1 MKATTKKTN
10 KVSAP
15 KKVATKKT
23 AAAKAASK
31 AISNRKPKKTT
42 SIVSIEN
49 GIKILQIALRKKL
62 SLSAAAKTA
71 GRGKNY
77 ISDIKAR
84 LEENFKSKNI
94 TKELYSNFKQLN
106 KQYEKS
112 SK

>member
-1 MKATTKKTN
+1 MKPTTKRTTGK
-10 KVSAP
+10 
-15 KKVATKKT
+15 
-23 AAAKAASK
+23 KAAIAPSK
-31 AISNRKPKKTT
+31 TSRKIKKST
-42 SIVSIEN
+42 SIVSLEN

-94 TKELYSNFKQLN
+94 TKELYTSFKQLN
-106 KQYEKS
+106 KEYEKS

>member
-1 MKATTKKTN
+1 MKASTKTMTRAKSVKT
-10 KVSAP
+10 KVS
-15 KKVATKKT
+15 
-23 AAAKAASK
+23 
-31 AISNRKPKKTT
+31 RKPKK
-42 SIVSIEN
+42 SSSVVSLEN
-49 GIKILQIALRKKL
+49 GIKILQIALKKNL

-84 LEENFKSKNI
+84 LEENYKSKNI

-106 KQYEKS
+106 KQYEKN